1 MPRIRTPC
9 PSAGKEFVGQISR
22 NPHNRIPTMKAQS
35 TLRLFLATSAL
46 FFSQIVARAEN
57 ALAWQET
64 IIEVDA
70 EIGQKEV
77 NAYYPFTNTSSATI
91 TITKTSASCGCT
103 IPSLEKDTYAPGES
117 GKLLATFDIGSRV
130 GKQHKEIT
138 VESQEGGSAQSYK
151 LTLNVDIPQLIQLKR
166 RALLWKIGENADP
179 KDCEIE
185 IHTSYPMKIANL
197 VSKNG
202 AETESNFIFEIEEL
216 KPNQHYRLRIT
227 PKDTSKKARETCYL
241 TSPDDADNHLRNF
254 PIYAW
259 IR

>member
-1 MPRIRTPC
+1 MKNQ
-9 PSAGKEFVGQISR
+9 SA
-22 NPHNRIPTMKAQS
+22 
-35 TLRLFLATSAL
+35 LRLAFAATAL
-46 FFSQIVARAEN
+46 FFSQIAAFAEN
-57 ALAWQET
+57 ALAWEQT
-64 IIEVDA
+64 SIDVNA
-70 EIGQKEV
+70 EIGQQEV
-77 NAYYPFTNTSSATI
+77 NAYYPFTNTSDAPV

-130 GKQHKEIT
+130 GKQRKEIT
-138 VESQEGGSAQSYK
+138 VETREAGATQSYK

-166 RALLWKIGENADP
+166 RALLWKIGDKSDP
-179 KDCEIE
+179 KDCEIL
-185 IHTSYPMKIANL
+185 IHASYPMKIANV

-202 AETESNFIFEIEEL
+202 ENTESNFIFEIEEV
-216 KPNQHYRLRIT
+216 KPNEQYLLRIT

-241 TSPDDADNHLRNF
+241 TSPDDTKNHLRNF